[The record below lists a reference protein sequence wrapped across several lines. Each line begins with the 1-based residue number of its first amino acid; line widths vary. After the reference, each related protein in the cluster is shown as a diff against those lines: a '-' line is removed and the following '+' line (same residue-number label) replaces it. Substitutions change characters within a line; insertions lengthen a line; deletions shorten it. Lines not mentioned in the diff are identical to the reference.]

1 MTGTNKVTVTNIEST
16 PPIVTAE
23 AERTIT
29 GRVLPWNEFGRTNHG
44 ALTFPRGSVNV
55 PAEIER
61 VKLLA
66 GHSPAG
72 VAVGHATSYEA
83 RDDGL
88 YMTFQLGSHAAASDA
103 LLQASE
109 KTVDAFSVEC
119 YGIERRGTTVTK
131 SYLSAVALVPNPAFA
146 SARVSHVMAQA
157 APDDDTPAPAE
168 DTPTDSEDDTP
179 DTDDDKDPTMSKTN
193 LVPGTLP
200 GDAQTPADET
210 AHFSLDGVL
219 DYLTA
224 VVAGTDN
231 GATHAE
237 LVDITDAGMI
247 DRTAPQWLGELW
259 AGVTYQRRVIPLMTQ
274 KPLTSRKAIGY
285 RWKTKPGVE
294 KYAGNKAEIPSKPAA
309 IEPIERD
316 SERWAGGNDLDR
328 AFWDFKEREF
338 LAAYWSAMAESYA
351 METDQDALKFLI
363 DNATAIDG
371 TATNV
376 QAAIAR
382 GSLRI
387 DNALHTPASFAIINP
402 GDLEQVLS
410 LSQMD
415 APRYLGIAGTITDPA
430 KWVTDDAVPT
440 GTAIIGTKAAATHFE
455 LAGSPLRVEA
465 EHIAKG
471 GRDAAL
477 FGYTAKMLNRP
488 EGLVKVSFDTNG
500 AATPPAGARE
510 AA

>member
-1 MTGTNKVTVTNIEST
+1 MTPTNKITVTNLEKE

-23 AERTIT
+23 SERTIT
-29 GRVLPWNEFGRTNHG
+29 GRVLPWDEFGATNHG

-55 PAEIER
+55 PKEIGR

-72 VAVGHATSYEA
+72 VAVGHATSYES

-88 YMTFQLGSHAAASDA
+88 WMTFQVGSHAAGSDA

-119 YGIERRGTTVTK
+119 YGIERTGTTVNN

-146 SARVSHVMAQA
+146 SARVSAVMASA
-157 APDDDTPAPAE
+157 DASLDENPDDDT
-168 DTPTDSEDDTP
+168 T
-179 DTDDDKDPTMSKTN
+179 DTDDTTDPDKDTDMN
-193 LVPGTLP
+193 LHPGTLP
-200 GDAQTPADET
+200 GDAQTTAGET
-210 AHFSLDGVL
+210 AHFSLDNVI
-219 DYLTA
+219 DYIHG
-224 VVAGTDN
+224 VVAGTDS

-237 LVDITDAGMI
+237 LVDITDAGMT
-247 DRTAPQWLGELW
+247 DRTAPAWLGELW
-259 AGVTYQRRVIPLMTQ
+259 NGVTYQRRIIPLLTQ
-274 KPLTSRKAIGY
+274 KPLTSRKAVGY
-285 RWKTKPGVE
+285 RWKTKPGVG
-294 KYAGNKAEIPSKPAA
+294 KYAGNKTDIPSKPAA
-309 IEPIERD
+309 IEPVERD

-338 LAAYWSAMAESYA
+338 LAAYWAAMAESYA
-351 METDQDALKFLI
+351 METDQDALAFLVA
-363 DNATAIDG
+363 NAKAIDG

-376 QAAIAR
+376 QSAIAR
-382 GSLRI
+382 GSLAI
-387 DNALHTPASFAIINP
+387 DNRLRTPATFAIINP
-402 GDLEQVLS
+402 ADLEQVLS

-430 KWVTDDAVPT
+430 KWVTDEAVKA
-440 GTAIIGTKAAATHFE
+440 GTAIIGTKAAVTHFE

-477 FGYTAKMLNRP
+477 FGYTAKMVNRP
-488 EGLVKVSFDTNG
+488 EGLIKVSFKTD
-500 AATPPAGARE
+500 AATSPVGGV
-510 AA
+510 